1 MRVNEL
7 LQGFG
12 AKLEGLS
19 QQITSADALNFAFP
33 SLKSREARMSWKQFA
48 ALSLLKEPQSIQVYF
63 SVSMNTK
70 ETEMEQT

>member
-1 MRVNEL
+1 MNSY
-7 LQGFG
+7 
-12 AKLEGLS
+12 KDLEQNWKDWVS
-19 QQITSADALNFAFP
+19 KVTSADALNFAFP